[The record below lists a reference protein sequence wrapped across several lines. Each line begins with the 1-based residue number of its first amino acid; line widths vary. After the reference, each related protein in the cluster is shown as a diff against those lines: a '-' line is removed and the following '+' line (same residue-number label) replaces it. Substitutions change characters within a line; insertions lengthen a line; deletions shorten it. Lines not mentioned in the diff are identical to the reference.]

1 MAHCRGRSG
10 EGGRGECEEEERGN
24 FRLDI
29 TKGSVLKWS
38 IANRNF
44 AESAC

>member
-1 MAHCRGRSG
+1 MAHCRGKVGREEG
-10 EGGRGECEEEERGN
+10 ENVKRRREGT
-24 FRLDI
+24 FDI
-29 TKGSVLKWS
+29 TIGSVLKWS